1 MKRRMGISLVG
12 AVAALF
18 AGTLPAL
25 SEGMNITLLNPFVAD
40 EFWQGCS
47 VGAANAAKVAG
58 ATLTELDA
66 NNSSQTQANQLDVIL
81 QKKPDAILISPL
93 DSNGIVPQL
102 NRAMQAGID
111 VFAFN
116 TAAPNAKLKATV
128 AMDEEATGAAAA
140 DRFVDLLKARSQQT
154 GQKTFK
160 LLHLVGAVATEAVR
174 LRRDGF
180 NKAIAKPLDGITIEM
195 VEVVTEWKPE
205 LAVNGL
211 QDTLTKGPID
221 AIFTESD
228 FLTPFLVP
236 VLTRN
241 GYTSAP
247 GGKHII
253 IGGLGGIP
261 GGLKAIRDG
270 WQAFTLNYPID
281 GMCASSIRLAA
292 AALQGKSF
300 AESWQTAAKDAG
312 LEGNAPRLV
321 ESEKSGPSILLTAN
335 PITAENVNS
344 PAFWANTFKT
354 QK

>member
-1 MKRRMGISLVG
+1 MNRQTRILLGL
-12 AVAALF
+12 AAALC
-18 AGTLPAL
+18 AASAPAR
-25 SEGMNITLLNPFVAD
+25 SEGMKITLLNPFVGD

-47 VGAANAAKVAG
+47 VGAGNAAKAVG

-66 NNSSQTQANQLDVIL
+66 NNSSQAQANQLDVVL
-81 QKKPDAILISPL
+81 QTKPNAILISPL

-111 VFAFN
+111 VYAYN
-116 TAAPNAKLKATV
+116 TAAPNAKLRATV

-140 DRFVDLLKARSQQT
+140 ERFVDLLKARSQQT

-180 NKAIAKPLDGITIEM
+180 NKAIAKPVDGITIDM

-228 FLTPFLVP
+228 FLTPFLIP
-236 VLTRN
+236 VLTRA
-241 GYTSAP
+241 GYTTDP
-247 GGKHII
+247 KGKHLV

-270 WQAFTLNYPID
+270 WQTFTLNYPID
-281 GMCASSIRLAA
+281 GMCASAIRLAA
-292 AALQGKSF
+292 AAHQGKSF
-300 AESWQTAAKDAG
+300 ADSWQAAAKESG

-335 PITAENVNS
+335 PITADNVDS
-344 PAFWANTFKT
+344 TAFWANTFK
-354 QK
+354 K

>member
-1 MKRRMGISLVG
+1 MKSSTRMLLAGLT
-12 AVAALF
+12 AALG
-18 AGTLPAL
+18 AAAAPAYGQEM
-25 SEGMNITLLNPFVAD
+25 SITLLNPFVQD

-47 VGAANAAKVAG
+47 VGAGNAAKAVG
-58 ATLTELDA
+58 AKLTELDA
-66 NNSSQTQANQLDVIL
+66 NNSAQAQANQLDVIL
-81 QKKPDAILISPL
+81 QQKPNAILISPL

-102 NRAMQAGID
+102 NRAMQGGID
-111 VFAFN
+111 VYAYN
-116 TAAPNAKLKATV
+116 TAAPNATLRATV

-140 DRFVDLLKARSQQT
+140 GRFVDMLKARSQKT
-154 GQKTFK
+154 GQKSFK

-180 NKAIAKPLDGITIEM
+180 NKAIAKPIDGITIEM
-195 VEVVTEWKPE
+195 IEVVTDWKPE

-228 FLTPFLVP
+228 FLTPFLIP
-236 VLTRN
+236 VLTRAGYGTDPN
-241 GYTSAP
+241 G
-247 GGKHII
+247 KQVL

-270 WQAFTLNYPID
+270 WQNFTLNYPID
-281 GMCASSIRLAA
+281 GMCASAVRLAA
-292 AALQGKSF
+292 AKHQDKGF
-300 AESWQTAAKDAG
+300 ADSWQAAVKDAG

-335 PITAENVNS
+335 PITAENVDS
-344 PAFWANTFKT
+344 TAFWADAFK
-354 QK
+354 KK